1 MTAYREIIKNSS
13 DIARVKAIL
22 DSIKSETEIII
33 LPIENGDEEVF
44 VNAQEGVMAMS
55 WDNEY
60 DGAWDDV

>member
-33 LPIENGDEEVF
+33 LPIENSDEEMF
-44 VNAQEGVMAMS
+44 INAQESVMVAS
-55 WDNEY
+55 WDSEY
-60 DGAWDDV
+60 DRAWDDV

>member
-33 LPIENGDEEVF
+33 LPIENSDEEIF
-44 VNAQEGVMAMS
+44 VNAQESVMAVS

-60 DGAWDDV
+60 DRAWDDV

>member
-33 LPIENGDEEVF
+33 LPIENSDEEMF
-44 VNAQEGVMAMS
+44 VNAQESVMAAS

-60 DGAWDDV
+60 DRAWDDV